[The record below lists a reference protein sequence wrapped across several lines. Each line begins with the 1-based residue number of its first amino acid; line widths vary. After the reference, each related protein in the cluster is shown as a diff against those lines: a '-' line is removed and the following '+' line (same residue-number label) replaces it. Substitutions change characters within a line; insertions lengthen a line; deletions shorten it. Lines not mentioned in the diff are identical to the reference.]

1 MECNAPAAR
10 NSDAAWFMVEVGLVP
25 TAPVRTAA
33 PTAVGMP
40 MWSASTAPE
49 SESPL
54 SESLAQLDVDETET
68 WAGPAC
74 GGTGMTC
81 GCGCWWCICGA
92 CGYACGCATGACGYA
107 CGWCATGAL
116 LTAGA
121 AGGMWRCAE
130 GGAGCITAARTVRGA
145 CWTTGAVGSG
155 ERTSSGS
162 GATRICESAPWT
174 SRTRSGSPELTAR
187 RSWLVQYCSTAWSPR
202 QPLQFGWLANESCF
216 SRWRWYLVSQTRV
229 EVRSLCTFA
238 AGGTSS
244 GLSASTHRPTRPA
257 MSVVSCEGETA
268 AFSLEPPLA
277 AAGRPPTG

>member
-1 MECNAPAAR
+1 MSVASSLSGRPALTHKP
-10 NSDAAWFMVEVGLVP
+10 GHVP
-25 TAPVRTAA
+25 
-33 PTAVGMP
+33 
-40 MWSASTAPE
+40 
-49 SESPL
+49 
-54 SESLAQLDVDETET
+54 
-68 WAGPAC
+68 
-74 GGTGMTC
+74 
-81 GCGCWWCICGA
+81 
-92 CGYACGCATGACGYA
+92 
-107 CGWCATGAL
+107 
-116 LTAGA
+116 

-155 ERTSSGS
+155 ERTWEFVGEGRACRGEGRGWHVGARRTFEDSKNCRTFMDLVLTSSGS

>member
-1 MECNAPAAR
+1 MPQLYSMECNAPAAR

-33 PTAVGMP
+33 PAAVEMP

-121 AGGMWRCAE
+121 AERSVGGE
-130 GGAGCITAARTVRGA
+130 GREE
-145 CWTTGAVGSG
+145 G
-155 ERTSSGS
+155 E
-162 GATRICESAPWT
+162 
-174 SRTRSGSPELTAR
+174 TRSGGGRWDVR
-187 RSWLVQYCSTAWSPR
+187 RVVAVRPPR
-202 QPLQFGWLANESCF
+202 LNAQTRPRT
-216 SRWRWYLVSQTRV
+216 RWRHVAVRRGRRRV
-229 EVRSLCTFA
+229 HHGGAYGARSLLDHGRRRERRA
-238 AGGTSS
+238 HLGVWRRGE
-244 GLSASTHRPTRPA
+244 G
-257 MSVVSCEGETA
+257 VSW
-268 AFSLEPPLA
+268 
-277 AAGRPPTG
+277 